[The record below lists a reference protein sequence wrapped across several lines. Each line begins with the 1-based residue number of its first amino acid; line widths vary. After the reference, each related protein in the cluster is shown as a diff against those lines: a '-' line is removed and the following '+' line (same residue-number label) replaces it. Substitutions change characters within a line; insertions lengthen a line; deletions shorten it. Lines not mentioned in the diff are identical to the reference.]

1 MSMRRERALFQQPH
15 SRASNAQYGRGRE
28 MQPRPNC
35 HWYQYHDPIV
45 DIRFAVMHA
54 SGPIKINTIPI
65 GIDVT
70 KLPGG

>member
-1 MSMRRERALFQQPH
+1 
-15 SRASNAQYGRGRE
+15 